1 MKNQSCP
8 KNDCMYLHE
17 LGDEQASFTK
27 EEMQQGKHTEY
38 EKHLHEEMILN
49 QSTAP
54 SDSPSLP
61 GTENR
66 GNPNLSLPPEKL
78 ASQNNSQ
85 SSSKGLNS
93 ISPITV
99 GGIDLGTA
107 LSTVGVRSEVT
118 GGLPNNG
125 TSMGNGSD
133 FTHTV
138 NNTGQGGMPQNK
150 DILDTKIHNHH
161 HNSTNIREQHTKGS
175 AAGTMHKNNS
185 SSHCTNIV
193 SSRTPS
199 PKSGLQNGH
208 IDRVGGAVSST
219 ATGMS
224 STSCGSVGSTTSSS
238 SNGSSSTS
246 INSSSSGGSGV
257 GLWQNI
263 DRGNN
268 STRKWNSQTNN
279 DLDSHQS
286 TANQLNNISSIS
298 NDVVEHY
305 RSNQTILSNL
315 GSARNRADT
324 STEQAPSYFSN
335 NLDNIQN
342 DQQQQV
348 HRTNESSNRWSSS
361 DVQQVT
367 GDSRDDLFAED
378 DLGFDPFHET
388 QKALA
393 EMLESESKLQNIYT
407 TSPSPHSFTS
417 NQSSQQ
423 QTPGN
428 LSHQLNGPS
437 QHPTSSPNN
446 TSNGMPNLPPG
457 LPSSSSSATTSSSM
471 NSSRL
476 PLKQPPPGF
485 GHQSL
490 LSQESHSFGM
500 GPQNSGPIGDSNF
513 QNAVNQHPY
522 TGQQNDFLGRDG
534 FSNPARSGLRNI
546 SGSGANGSLNFPQHS
561 NNHVQT
567 MQHQMNH
574 NPQHASDHQSH
585 RLTQQPPSSSGNI
598 SNVDH
603 LQQQLRQLSFE
614 KQNFQHSKDWQEGLR
629 ALLPNVNVS
638 FGALPNNGGGFSGNS
653 NLNSNQSGHSHAEI
667 EARFNHSQH
676 QSANSNNHLLNDHS
690 PHNMMNPLQQNGQN
704 MSHQTQGNQHPSNHM
719 NHLNHHS
726 QHQPQHMNL

>member
-1 MKNQSCP
+1 
-8 KNDCMYLHE
+8 
-17 LGDEQASFTK
+17 
-27 EEMQQGKHTEY
+27 
-38 EKHLHEEMILN
+38 
-49 QSTAP
+49 
-54 SDSPSLP
+54 
-61 GTENR
+61 
-66 GNPNLSLPPEKL
+66 
-78 ASQNNSQ
+78 
-85 SSSKGLNS
+85 
-93 ISPITV
+93 
-99 GGIDLGTA
+99 
-107 LSTVGVRSEVT
+107 
-118 GGLPNNG
+118 
-125 TSMGNGSD
+125 
-133 FTHTV
+133 
-138 NNTGQGGMPQNK
+138 
-150 DILDTKIHNHH
+150 
-161 HNSTNIREQHTKGS
+161 
-175 AAGTMHKNNS
+175 
-185 SSHCTNIV
+185 
-193 SSRTPS
+193 
-199 PKSGLQNGH
+199 
-208 IDRVGGAVSST
+208 
-219 ATGMS
+219 
-224 STSCGSVGSTTSSS
+224 
-238 SNGSSSTS
+238 
-246 INSSSSGGSGV
+246 
-257 GLWQNI
+257 
-263 DRGNN
+263 
-268 STRKWNSQTNN
+268 
-279 DLDSHQS
+279 
-286 TANQLNNISSIS
+286 
-298 NDVVEHY
+298 
-305 RSNQTILSNL
+305 
-315 GSARNRADT
+315 
-324 STEQAPSYFSN
+324 
-335 NLDNIQN
+335 
-342 DQQQQV
+342 
-348 HRTNESSNRWSSS
+348 
-361 DVQQVT
+361 
-367 GDSRDDLFAED
+367 
-378 DLGFDPFHET
+378 
-388 QKALA
+388 
-393 EMLESESKLQNIYT
+393 MLESESKLQNIYT

-423 QTPGN
+423 QTAGN

-546 SGSGANGSLNFPQHS
+546 SGSGPNGSLNFSQHS

-653 NLNSNQSGHSHAEI
+653 NLNSNQSGHSHADL

-676 QSANSNNHLLNDHS
+676 QSASSNNHLLNDHS

-704 MSHQTQGNQHPSNHM
+704 MSHQTQGNQHPNHM

-726 QHQPQHMNL
+726 QHQPQHMNLQHQQHNERQQLQQHRSHSGTIFSKEIRYALS